1 MSNFGK
7 AMHVVLSTVVLL
19 LDIIG
24 YFQSDGRAIMV
35 EPPHRSSLWRFR
47 YPTHVNT
54 EDDLLNCGGF
64 DVQWFQ
70 NGGRCGVCG
79 DPASGPQ
86 EHDDNGHYA
95 SGITVRSYN
104 QGGSVNVTVE
114 VLSNLLGYFEFR
126 LCPRNS
132 TSFKLTQEC
141 FERNVLWIE
150 ESWSTRFYAGSRG
163 GIYDLHVKLPSNIAC
178 THCVFQWKYSTG
190 YRMGGINMCECM
202 GCGKQ
207 EQIYNC
213 ADVEIT
219 PNPGTA
225 TSQPFGFIPVKPN
238 PTFLSSPENQS
249 YILRQ
254 RLREQLPVF
263 PWPNGL
269 LIPHNMMEPSSTS
282 RRSDHAQHKDT
293 AGHTGV
299 INRMLLSEL
308 HNNAPL
314 PYIKGIDPARILPG
328 ILPSINFTATF
339 NPQGNSTRRSS
350 FNHIIQSNTRHQMKS
365 TPPVVKPLP
374 TTTPVKHVLDF
385 KKWNFTEYSPRPSK
399 YNISPTDKKINNTG
413 YASGDSI
420 LYPLFTPA
428 EQSSPALS
436 LRNKSCDILSSNFK
450 CKGNGQH
457 SNTPDIEEWC
467 LVNCRAGNCVK
478 DICLCGCGVL
488 HDPQRHFCHG
498 IGVFASIPGM
508 DMWCRTVCDQQKC
521 PANICDVQT
530 CLKQG

>member
-1 MSNFGK
+1 
-7 AMHVVLSTVVLL
+7 MHVVLTILVLL
-19 LDIIG
+19 MDVTG

-47 YPTHVNT
+47 YPTHVNS

-64 DVQWFQ
+64 DVQWLQ

-86 EHDDNGHYA
+86 QHDDNGHYA

-141 FERNVLWIE
+141 FEQNVLWIE
-150 ESWSTRFYAGSRG
+150 ESWSTRFYVGSRG

-178 THCVFQWKYSTG
+178 SHCVFQWKYSTG
-190 YRMGGINMCECM
+190 YRMGGINRCECM

-213 ADVEIT
+213 ADVAIT

-225 TSQPFGFIPVKPN
+225 TSQPFGFIPVKPS

-249 YILRQ
+249 YIFRQ
-254 RLREQLPVF
+254 RLREHLPVF

-269 LIPHNMMEPSSTS
+269 LIPHNMMEPSSTLGRYDS
-282 RRSDHAQHKDT
+282 SENGHREN
-293 AGHTGV
+293 GVHTGV
-299 INRMLLSEL
+299 INRMLLDEL
-308 HNNAPL
+308 NNNTPL
-314 PYIKGIDPARILPG
+314 PDIKGIDLSRFLPG

-339 NPQGNSTRRSS
+339 SPQQRGNFTETTSLNRV
-350 FNHIIQSNTRHQMKS
+350 IQSKTRHLMKS
-365 TPPVVKPLP
+365 TPSGVYMSS
-374 TTTPVKHVLDF
+374 TTTPASPVLDF
-385 KKWNFTEYSPRPSK
+385 RKWNFTEYSAKSSQ
-399 YNISPTDKKINNTG
+399 NDTSPTDKINNTG
-413 YASGDSI
+413 YTSGDSI
-420 LYPLFTPA
+420 LYPLFTPT
-428 EQSSPALS
+428 QKIPTLPPRNTTCDVMSPTF
-436 LRNKSCDILSSNFK
+436 R
-450 CKGNGQH
+450 CKGIGQH
-457 SNTPDIEEWC
+457 SDTPDIENWC

-478 DICLCGCGVL
+478 DICLCGCGTL

-498 IGVFASIPGM
+498 VGVFASIPGM
-508 DMWCRTVCDQQKC
+508 NTWCRTVCVKQRC
-521 PANICDVQT
+521 PANICDVKT
-530 CLKQG
+530 CLT

>member
-1 MSNFGK
+1 
-7 AMHVVLSTVVLL
+7 MHVVLSILILL

-24 YFQSDGRAIMV
+24 YFESDGRAIMV

-64 DVQWFQ
+64 DVQWLQ

-95 SGITVRSYN
+95 SGITVRTYN

-141 FERNVLWIE
+141 FEQNVLWIE
-150 ESWSTRFYAGSRG
+150 ESWSTRFYVGSRG

-190 YRMGGINMCECM
+190 YRMGGINRCECM

-213 ADVEIT
+213 ADVSIT
-219 PNPGTA
+219 PNPGAA
-225 TSQPFGFIPVKPN
+225 TSQPFGFIPVKPS

-269 LIPHNMMEPSSTS
+269 LIPHNMMEPSSSASS
-282 RRSDHAQHKDT
+282 RFDHNDNGHRDT
-293 AGHTGV
+293 NAGV
-299 INRMLLSEL
+299 INRMLLNDLNS
-308 HNNAPL
+308 NVPL
-314 PYIKGIDPARILPG
+314 PYIKGIDPSRILPG

-339 NPQGNSTRRSS
+339 NQNFTGRSP
-350 FNHIIQSNTRHQMKS
+350 FNHLIQSSVHRPHPHPHHRHHQVKS
-365 TPPVVKPLP
+365 TPSVVKTVP
-374 TTTPVKHVLDF
+374 TTTPANQALNF
-385 KKWNFTEYSPRPSK
+385 RKWNFTEYSTSPSENK
-399 YNISPTDKKINNTG
+399 ISPTDKKINNTG
-413 YASGDSI
+413 YSSGDSI

-428 EQSSPALS
+428 KKSSPTIPMK
-436 LRNKSCDILSSNFK
+436 NKTCDVYSPEFN
-450 CKGNGQH
+450 CKGIGQH
-457 SNTPDIEEWC
+457 SKTPDIEEWC
-467 LVNCRAGNCVK
+467 LVNCQAGNCVK
-478 DICLCGCGVL
+478 DICICGCGIL
-488 HDPQRHFCHG
+488 RDPKRHFCHG
-498 IGVFASIPGM
+498 IGVFASVPGM
-508 DMWCRTVCDQQKC
+508 DAWCRSVCDQTKC

-530 CLKQG
+530 CLK